1 MQNNVS
7 FSQKIKSIPGVIGKF
22 LKISFFA
29 IVERGY
35 QIGPEF
41 SYFLIFSTLI
51 YVYLFPLFRE
61 ISLLRGLKQANIVT
75 LHDIVH
81 TKTSITLVFEYL
93 DCDLKHYMETVRYVA
108 IKLSKK

>member
-1 MQNNVS
+1 MSVFRYYHYKDATKLDPN
-7 FSQKIKSIPGVIGKF
+7 FHI
-22 LKISFFA
+22 
-29 IVERGY
+29 Y
-35 QIGPEF
+35 
-41 SYFLIFSTLI
+41 SYFP
-51 YVYLFPLFRE
+51 YLFPLFRE

-108 IKLSKK
+108 IK